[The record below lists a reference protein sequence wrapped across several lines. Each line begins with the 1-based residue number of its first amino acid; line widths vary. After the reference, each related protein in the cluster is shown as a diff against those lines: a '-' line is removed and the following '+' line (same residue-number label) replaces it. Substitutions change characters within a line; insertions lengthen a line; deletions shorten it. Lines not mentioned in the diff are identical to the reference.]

1 MKRHIMPKITA
12 NLTKD
17 VAIANQSLVSQG
29 MISLAPD
36 DNSPTLPLDLV
47 MVLDVS
53 TSMKGPGIQVVIDS
67 VLFVQSMMSAQ
78 DRLAIITFDTSARLH
93 TSWVR
98 NNDTIPGITAQG
110 GTNFGAG
117 INELLNFLGQHG
129 GDSSRAGIALFM
141 SDGHGSKASDDHVSS
156 IPDFGYTM
164 HCLGVTNG
172 ANPDDLEYMA
182 ELARGRYFDAPGF
195 DDVKKKF
202 AQLFNYGKTTI
213 LSAPVLE
220 LDVASGVTLS
230 EVMEVNGTA
239 LSRGNDL
246 GPGKHTLALC
256 NMTQGNM
263 SQVSFKINVDKVNLG
278 ENKLVDIEFM
288 SGRGALN
295 VKGTN
300 VDTEVLCATTN
311 NSVTVSRTTA
321 KATRALKDG
330 DSEQATRLVTKLE
343 TLSKTIPTATSSA
356 TILRTVTGTSNKAE
370 ILEAIG
376 SITVDTKGT
385 TVTRDN

>member
-1 MKRHIMPKITA
+1 MPKITA

-17 VAIANQSLVSQG
+17 IAIANQSLVSQG

-36 DNSPTLPLDLV
+36 ENSSTLPLDLV

-53 TSMKGPGIQVVIDS
+53 GSMSGTGIQVVIDS
-67 VLFVQSMMSAQ
+67 VLYIQNMMSPQ
-78 DRLAIITFDTSARLH
+78 DRLAIITFNSSARLH
-93 TSWVR
+93 SSWVGK
-98 NNDTIPGITAQG
+98 NDTISALTAGG
-110 GTNFGAG
+110 GTNFGSA

-129 GDSSRAGIALFM
+129 GDSGRAGIALFM
-141 SDGHGSKASDDHVSS
+141 SDGQGGKAADDHVSS

-164 HCLGVTNG
+164 HCLGVTSG
-172 ANPDDLEYMA
+172 AVPDHLEHMA

-213 LSAPVLE
+213 YSAPVLE
-220 LDVASGVTLS
+220 LDVVSGVTLS

-239 LSRGNDL
+239 LSPGSDL
-246 GPGKHTLALC
+246 GPGKHSLALC
-256 NMTQGNM
+256 NMTQGNI
-263 SQVSFKINVDKVNLG
+263 SQVSFKINVDNVNLG

-288 SGRGALN
+288 GARGALN

-300 VDTEVLCATTN
+300 VDTDVLNANTN
-311 NSVTVSRTTA
+311 NAVTVSRTTA

-330 DSEQATRLVTKLE
+330 NTEQATRLVTKLE
-343 TLSKTIPTATSSA
+343 TMGKTVPTATSSA
-356 TILRTVTGTSNKAE
+356 TILGTVLGTTDKGQ
-370 ILEAIG
+370 IHEAIG
-376 SITVDTKGT
+376 TITVDTKGE
-385 TVTRDN
+385 TVTRDD

>member
-1 MKRHIMPKITA
+1 MPKITA

-17 VAIANQSLVSQG
+17 IAIANQSLVSQG

-36 DNSPTLPLDLV
+36 ENSSTLPLDLV

-53 TSMKGPGIQVVIDS
+53 GSMSGTGIQVVIDS
-67 VLFVQSMMSAQ
+67 VLYIQNMMSPQ
-78 DRLAIITFDTSARLH
+78 DRLAIITFNSSARLH
-93 TSWVR
+93 SSWVGK
-98 NNDTIPGITAQG
+98 NDTISALTAGG
-110 GTNFGAG
+110 GTNFGSA

-129 GDSSRAGIALFM
+129 GDSGRAGIALFM
-141 SDGHGSKASDDHVSS
+141 SDGQGGKAADDHVSS

-164 HCLGVTNG
+164 HCLGVTSG
-172 ANPDDLEYMA
+172 AVPDHLEHMA

-213 LSAPVLE
+213 YSAPVLE
-220 LDVASGVTLS
+220 LDVVSGVTLS

-239 LSRGNDL
+239 LSPGSDL
-246 GPGKHTLALC
+246 GPGKHSLALC
-256 NMTQGNM
+256 NMTQGNV
-263 SQVSFKINVDKVNLG
+263 SQVSFKINVDNVNLG

-288 SGRGALN
+288 GARGALN

-300 VDTEVLCATTN
+300 VDTDVLNANTN
-311 NSVTVSRTTA
+311 NAVTVSRTTA

-330 DSEQATRLVTKLE
+330 NTEQATRLVTKLE
-343 TLSKTIPTATSSA
+343 TMGKTVPTATSSA
-356 TILRTVTGTSNKAE
+356 TILGTVLGTTDKGQ
-370 ILEAIG
+370 IHEAIG
-376 SITVDTKGT
+376 TITVDTKGE
-385 TVTRDN
+385 TVTRDD